1 MNVLVVG
8 AAGFLG
14 SHLTDRLVA
23 ERHSVDAIDDLS
35 SGSLGNLAD
44 ARSLGGDLRIHTI
57 DAAGA
62 DFATLVMHRQPS
74 LIYHLGWLPPGRV
87 TAAAAAAALHSMLN
101 VLDAAAHLGGV
112 KVITALPSVSLY
124 GELPLRDVPV
134 KEGHPHQPAS
144 LHGVVAKA
152 VLDLLALYRRDHAV
166 EYTALLLANVYGPRQ
181 RVDGGVVASFAAARR
196 EQRPPTIHGDGR
208 QTRDFLYVD
217 DAVDALV
224 RAGVKGDGLSVNIG
238 TATATSVR
246 DLWDMIAGP
255 GAPAPVCDDRGGG
268 GGGVT
273 RSALAVTRARIH
285 LGWAPWT
292 DLASGLRSL

>member
-1 MNVLVVG
+1 VNVLVVG

-14 SHLTDRLVA
+14 SHLTERLVA
-23 ERHSVDAIDDLS
+23 ERHAVDAIDDLS

-57 DAAGA
+57 DAAGS

-74 LIYHLGWLPPGRV
+74 LIYHLGWLPPGRT
-87 TAAAAAAALHSMLN
+87 TAAAAAAGLHSMLN
-101 VLDAAAHLGGV
+101 VLDAAAQLGGV
-112 KVITALPSVSLY
+112 KVVTALPSVSLY
-124 GELPLRDVPV
+124 GEVPLRDVPV
-134 KEGHPHQPAS
+134 KEGRAHQPAS
-144 LHGVVAKA
+144 LHGVVAEA
-152 VLDLLALYRRDHAV
+152 VLNLLALYRRDHAV

-181 RVDGGVVASFAAARR
+181 RADGGVVASFAAARR
-196 EQRPPTIHGDGR
+196 EHKPATIHGDGR

-224 RAGVKGDGLSVNIG
+224 RAALKGDGLSMNVG
-238 TATATSVR
+238 TAIATSVR
-246 DLWDMIAGP
+246 DLWDMMAGP
-255 GAPAPVCDDRGGG
+255 GAPPPVADDRP
-268 GGGVT
+268 GGVT